1 MDRVILHSD
10 LNNFFASVECRYDPT
25 LWEKPVAV
33 CGSKEQRHGIVLA
46 KNQPAKLMGVKTGE
60 AIWQAQKKCPDLVI
74 VPPHYDRYAK
84 FSAAA
89 RAIYESYTDRVESFG
104 IDECWLDVT
113 NCRKSGEEIAEE
125 LRSRIK
131 SKLGVTVSVGVSFNK
146 VFAKLGSDMKKPD
159 AVTVISRANF
169 RDTVWK
175 LPVTDMLGVGNSVYA
190 QLHRYYIET
199 IGDLANANPD
209 VIKRRLGKCGE
220 ALQAY
225 ANGLDTSPVALVGET
240 HPAKSISNGMTLP
253 RDLTSD
259 SEAKELIYYLS
270 ETVASGIRKQGM
282 RCTEITIA
290 VKDCHFER
298 ISRQR
303 RLPVPIMS
311 TFEIAAAAYEL
322 FKNSYK
328 WNRAVRSITV
338 GAAGL
343 VPEDSAVQTDLF
355 SDDKARERLEAL
367 DSAVDKLRARYGDD
381 CLKRAI
387 VMDFASLTEKN
398 NDSEENIAPPNN

>member
-60 AIWQAQKKCPDLVI
+60 AIWQAQKKCPELVI
-74 VPPHYDRYAK
+74 VPPHFDRYAK

-169 RDTVWK
+169 KETVWK
-175 LPVTDMLGVGNSVYA
+175 LPVTDMLGVGNSMYA

-199 IGDLANANPD
+199 IGDLANASPEL
-209 VIKRRLGKCGE
+209 IKRRLGKCGE
-220 ALQAY
+220 AIQAY
-225 ANGLDTSPVALVGET
+225 ANGLDSSPVALVGES
-240 HPAKSISNGMTLP
+240 HPARSISSGMTLP
-253 RDLTSD
+253 HDLTCD

-270 ETVASGIRKQGM
+270 ETVAAGVRRQGM
-282 RCTEITIA
+282 RCTEVSVA
-290 VKDCHFER
+290 VKDSRFER
-298 ISRQR
+298 ITRQR
-303 RLPVPIMS
+303 KLPVPIKS
-311 TFEIAAAAYEL
+311 TFEIAAAAYSIFTE
-322 FKNSYK
+322 NYS
-328 WNRAVRSITV
+328 WNRSVRNITV
-338 GAAGL
+338 GVSGL
-343 VPEDSAVQTDLF
+343 VPEDSAVQTDFF
-355 SDDKARERLEAL
+355 SEDKARQRLEAL
-367 DSAVDKLRARYGDD
+367 DGAVDKLRSRYGSD

-387 VMDFASLTEKN
+387 VMEFEGLTEKKSF
-398 NDSEENIAPPNN
+398 DEGEKL

>member
-113 NCRKSGEEIAEE
+113 NCRKSGVEIAEE

-159 AVTVISRANF
+159 AVTVISRENF

-175 LPVTDMLGVGNSVYA
+175 LPVTDMLGVGSSMYT
-190 QLHRYYIET
+190 QLHKYYIET
-199 IGDLANANPD
+199 IGDLANASPEL
-209 VIKRRLGKCGE
+209 IKRRLGKCGE
-220 ALQAY
+220 AIYAY
-225 ANGLDTSPVALVGET
+225 ANGLDTSPVALVGES
-240 HPAKSISNGMTLP
+240 HPAKSISSGMTVP

-259 SEAKELIYYLS
+259 GEAKELIYYLS

-282 RCTEITIA
+282 RCTEVSVT
-290 VKDCHFER
+290 VKDSKFER
-298 ISRQR
+298 ITRQR
-303 RLPVPIMS
+303 KLPVPVKS
-311 TFEIAAAAYEL
+311 TFEIAAAAYGIFTEC
-322 FKNSYK
+322 YK
-328 WNRAVRSITV
+328 WNRTVRSITV

-355 SDDKARERLEAL
+355 SEDKARQRLEAL
-367 DSAVDKLRARYGDD
+367 DGAVDKLRSRYGDD

-387 VMDFASLTEKN
+387 VMDFEGLTERTGK
-398 NDSEENIAPPNN
+398 SVECEK